1 MGQACGDKQGGC
13 TGTAETVPRM
23 GELGAY
29 LGFLHLHDVSLA
41 VCNAVIDIVDV
52 GSQGLYLLAQA
63 VPTTVLLTTLL
74 GQLLPSFPELFTSP
88 GQLFPLLLRKRQDS
102 GNGALEGMRTW
113 HFVNGN
119 GRGEKKGG

>member
-1 MGQACGDKQGGC
+1 MGTDREAAQAQQRRFP
-13 TGTAETVPRM
+13 EV

-29 LGFLHLHDVSLA
+29 LGFFHLHDVGLT
-41 VCNAVIDIVDV
+41 VRDAVIDVVNV
-52 GSQGLYLLAQA
+52 GSQGLYLLTQA
-63 VPTTVLLTTLL
+63 VPTTVWLTALL
-74 GQLLPSFPELFTSP
+74 GQLLPSFPELLTSP